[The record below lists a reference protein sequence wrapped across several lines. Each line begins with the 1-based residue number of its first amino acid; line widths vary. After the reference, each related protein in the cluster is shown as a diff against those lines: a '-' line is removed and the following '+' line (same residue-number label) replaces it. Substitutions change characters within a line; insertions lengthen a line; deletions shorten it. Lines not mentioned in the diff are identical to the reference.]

1 MRRTESVSV
10 VLPFLGDA
18 DEAREVVARLHS
30 LELGPDDELVVADNT
45 PEGVV
50 DPDPAAGI
58 RVVRAPERRSGSH
71 ARNAG
76 AAVAGGDW
84 LLFLDADC
92 IPPAGL
98 IDAYFD
104 PPPDARSGVVAGE
117 IAGDPHQEGAV
128 PRWTRSRRGRWVE
141 GVLAQ
146 GLRPAAITANMLV
159 RRAAFEGAGGL
170 RLGGGADFDLSWRL
184 QDSGWGL
191 ERRPAALVL
200 HRDRETLRELGEQA
214 RAYGSHTRNLR
225 RLHGPAAP
233 RLPGPATALRS
244 LGAAAVW
251 GARREGERAGF
262 ALLDAFYFANAWIGS
277 LGAAS
282 RRRSGD

>member
-1 MRRTESVSV
+1 MRRESVSV

-18 DEAREVVARLHS
+18 EEARSVVARLRS
-30 LELGPDDELVVADNT
+30 LKLGPDDELIVADNT
-45 PEGVV
+45 PAGVV
-50 DPDPAAGI
+50 EADAAANP
-58 RVVRAPERRSGSH
+58 RVVRAAERRSGSH

-76 AAVAGGDW
+76 AAVASGDW

-104 PPPDARSGVVAGE
+104 PPPAERCGVVAGE
-117 IAGDPHQEGAV
+117 IAGDPEQAEIV

-141 GVLAQ
+141 GVLAG

-159 RRAAFEGAGGL
+159 RREAFEAVGGL

-184 QDSGWGL
+184 QDEGWEL

-200 HRDRETLRELGEQA
+200 HRDRDTLREMAEQA

-225 RLHGPAAP
+225 RLHGPVAP
-233 RLPGPATALRS
+233 SLPGPTAALRS

-251 GARREGERAGF
+251 ALRREPERARF
-262 ALLDAFYFANAWIGS
+262 ALLDCLYFANAWIGS